1 VGAAVGVSRAHDS
14 RAGRPLVTCVVPTFD
29 AERNLEGALA
39 CLLAQSHRPI
49 EIVVADDGSS
59 DRTVELARA
68 AGPPVRV
75 VTQSTAGPAAT
86 RNLGIRSATGP
97 FVAFL
102 DPDDRWLP
110 EKLERQ
116 LARFAARP
124 ELDCSVTGVRIV
136 WDDPDDPAAREL
148 AFHPRAGVVP
158 GYATP
163 TLLARRSAFDRVG
176 LLDESRWFSDATE
189 WFTRALDAGLVVELL
204 PEPLVERHV
213 HAGNLSRRRAA
224 ESADE
229 FLDLLRA
236 RIAARRAR

>member
-1 VGAAVGVSRAHDS
+1 MGAAEVVAPP
-14 RAGRPLVTCVVPTFD
+14 AAPLVTCVVPAFN
-29 AERNLEGALA
+29 AERYLEGALA
-39 CLLAQSHRPI
+39 CLRAQTHRPI

-68 AGPPVRV
+68 EGFPVSV
-75 VTQSTAGPAAT
+75 VIQPTAGPAAT
-86 RNLGIRSATGP
+86 RNLGIRHASGA

-124 ELDCSVTGVRIV
+124 ELDCSVTNVRIA
-136 WDDPDDPAAREL
+136 WDDPDDPLARQL
-148 AFHPRAGVVP
+148 AGHRRAGVVP

-163 TLLARRSAFDRVG
+163 TLLARRSVFDRVG
-176 LLDESRWFSDATE
+176 FLDESRWFSDATE
-189 WFTRALDAGLVVELL
+189 WFLRVLDAGLVVELL

-213 HAGNLSRRRAA
+213 HASNLTRRRAT

-229 FLDLLRA
+229 FLDLVRA
-236 RIAARRAR
+236 RIAARRSR